1 MATLRITTQYYENY
15 SDSQTP
21 HWKPKGG
28 QTFII
33 KDVLGD
39 MVTYCDDLKEVCS
52 NLISAKSN
60 EHFRYEY
67 KDHEV
72 DFIGNEEISVAELTK
87 EIRAQFMNEG
97 KYAPKDIP
105 GFEGTLEKLNALTIL
120 SQSDESL
127 IKRHKTK
134 LSSEFTSAWTQ
145 EDCNEFIEVGC
156 SLAQDNEWANESE

>member
-15 SDSQTP
+15 SDTQTP

-33 KDVLGD
+33 KDIEGD
-39 MVTYCDDLKEVCS
+39 MIMYCDNITEVCS

-60 EHFRYEY
+60 EHFKYEY

-105 GFEGTLEKLNALTIL
+105 GFEGTLEKLNALTIREDGV
-120 SQSDESL
+120 SF
-127 IKRHKTK
+127 
-134 LSSEFTSAWTQ
+134 SEFTSAWTQ
-145 EDCNEFIEVGC
+145 EDCNKFIEVEC
-156 SLAQDNEWANESE
+156 SADLDNEWANESE

>member
-1 MATLRITTQYYENY
+1 MATLRIFTQYYENY

-72 DFIGNEEISVAELTK
+72 DFVGNEEISVAELTK
-87 EIRAQFMNEG
+87 EVRDQFNGED

-105 GFEGTLEKLNALTIL
+105 GFEGTLEKLNSLTIL

-127 IKRHKTK
+127 ITRHKTK
-134 LSSEFTSAWTQ
+134 LSSEFSENGIMCSA
-145 EDCNEFIEVGC
+145 D
-156 SLAQDNEWANESE
+156 LDNEWANESE